1 MPSCKQHRWVLMRF
15 GNDGIRTKAK
25 ANRTGLHRCWSA
37 PNFWFLKLKVSR
49 GCVETSHIKQDLV
62 QEIESRAVATQQQ
75 INIVRS
81 QITGKQR
88 ELRLLELTSN
98 EISQLPKETNVYEGV
113 GKMFVANP
121 ITNVNKRL
129 SAEKGELKTA
139 ISNLEKKLH
148 YLETT
153 HKNSRQHM
161 DQIFKT
167 GGKA

>member
-1 MPSCKQHRWVLMRF
+1 MSIPPEALQK
-15 GNDGIRTKAK
+15 
-25 ANRTGLHRCWSA
+25 
-37 PNFWFLKLKVSR
+37 
-49 GCVETSHIKQDLV
+49 LV
-62 QEIESRAVATQQQ
+62 QEIESRAIATQQQ

>member
-1 MPSCKQHRWVLMRF
+1 MSIPPEALQK
-15 GNDGIRTKAK
+15 
-25 ANRTGLHRCWSA
+25 
-37 PNFWFLKLKVSR
+37 
-49 GCVETSHIKQDLV
+49 LV
-62 QEIESRAVATQQQ
+62 QEIESRAIAAQQQ
-75 INIVRS
+75 INIVKS

-88 ELRLLELTSN
+88 ELRLLELTSS
-98 EISQLPKETNVYEGV
+98 EISQLPKETNIYEGV

-129 SAEKGELKTA
+129 STEKGDLKTD

-153 HKNSRQHM
+153 HKNSMQHM